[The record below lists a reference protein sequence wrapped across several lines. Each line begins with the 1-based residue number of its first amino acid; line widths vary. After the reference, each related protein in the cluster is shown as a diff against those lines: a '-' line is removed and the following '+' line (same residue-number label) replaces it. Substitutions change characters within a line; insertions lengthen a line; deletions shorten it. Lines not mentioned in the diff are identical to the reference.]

1 MDAAHQLFILF
12 NCGTQAILEQRKR
25 RADNVQYR
33 KLSGINLDVS
43 VIAFGAWQLGDARFW
58 GDTDTVEAERTVHA
72 ALDAGITMFDTAEMY
87 GDGES
92 ERVLGKALGARRG
105 DILLASKVWPEN
117 CAAGALRKSCEAS
130 LQRLGTDYLDLY
142 QIHWPIRNVP
152 LEGACAEMMALQA
165 EGKIRAIGVSNF
177 GPADLGAW
185 RAHADCV
192 SNQVAYNLA
201 FRAVE
206 FEIVPACQEQ
216 GVGILAYMPLMQGLL
231 AGVWDAVEDIPLMRR
246 RTRQF
251 SSKREG
257 TRHSEPG
264 CETELFEMLA
274 ELRRIAEE
282 LGASMADVSIAWLIA
297 QPGVTSAVVGA
308 RRSDQLQRN
317 LRGTS
322 LEIPA
327 AMMSKLDRISR
338 PVKSHLGANAD
349 LWNSGDDSRIR

>member
-1 MDAAHQLFILF
+1 M
-12 NCGTQAILEQRKR
+12 
-25 RADNVQYR
+25 QYR

-43 VIAFGAWQLGDARFW
+43 VIAFGAWQLGDVGFW
-58 GDTDTVEAERTVHA
+58 GETDAAEAERTVHA
-72 ALDAGITMFDTAEMY
+72 ALDAGITLFDTAEMY

-92 ERVLGKALGARRG
+92 ERVLGKALGSRRG
-105 DILLASKVWPEN
+105 DVMLASKVWPEN

-130 LQRLGTDYLDLY
+130 LRRLGTDYLDLY

-152 LEGACAEMMALQA
+152 VEEAYAEMMSLQA

-177 GPADLGAW
+177 GPADLSAW
-185 RAHADCV
+185 SAHADCV

-206 FEIVPACQEQ
+206 FEIVPACREQ
-216 GVGILAYMPLMQGLL
+216 GVGLLAYMPLMQGLL
-231 AGVWDAVEDIPLMRR
+231 AGAWDTVGDIPLMRR

-251 SSKREG
+251 SSTREG

-274 ELRRIAEE
+274 GLRRIANE

-297 QPGVTSAVVGA
+297 QPGVTTAIIGA

-317 LRGTS
+317 LRGVS

-327 AMMSKLDRISR
+327 DVMSELDRISM
-338 PVKSHLGANAD
+338 PIKTHLGANAD